1 MTAPT
6 DHTPVVHVDE
16 VGPAPAAALTA
27 AVPVPAAPS
36 ATVQA
41 STAAA
46 EPARPGLLDTIRSF
60 TGYDELAIKR
70 AFGAP
75 LDQLEETMLAR
86 AAFFVLRRR
95 AGDVDDQAM
104 VAAMSAS
111 IAGVRAHFSDTE
123 QDDDTASTPEG

>member
-6 DHTPVVHVDE
+6 EHTPTVHAD
-16 VGPAPAAALTA
+16 GPIPEALLAPGMVQAAA
-27 AVPVPAAPS
+27 VVPAGVPA
-36 ATVQA
+36 VV
-41 STAAA
+41 
-46 EPARPGLLDTIRSF
+46 EPEPVRPGLLDTIRSF
-60 TGYDELAIKR
+60 TGYDEIAIKR
-70 AFGAP
+70 AFGVPGIDA
-75 LDQLEETMLAR
+75 LEETMLAR

-111 IAGVRAHFSDTE
+111 IADVRAKFSDTE